1 MAGYRSPLRVGGGT
15 LLNWK
20 SEKDRDMA
28 KVMKSHTLL
37 ADDSGLVW
45 VEAELSQTQVKRV
58 INSYKRA
65 GVSLI
70 PYGSPDQLMAQ
81 LKELEGAF

>member
-1 MAGYRSPLRVGGGT
+1 
-15 LLNWK
+15 
-20 SEKDRDMA
+20 MA
-28 KVMKSHTLL
+28 KVIKTHTLL

-65 GVSLI
+65 GITLTA
-70 PYGSPDQLMAQ
+70 YGSPKQVSKQVEEINAYFANDERSRSFVEAGKFQVI
-81 LKELEGAF
+81 GVGF

>member
-1 MAGYRSPLRVGGGT
+1 
-15 LLNWK
+15 
-20 SEKDRDMA
+20 MA
-28 KVMKSHTLL
+28 KVMKSYTLL

-65 GVSLI
+65 GI
-70 PYGSPDQLMAQ
+70 D
-81 LKELEGAF
+81 

>member
-1 MAGYRSPLRVGGGT
+1 
-15 LLNWK
+15 
-20 SEKDRDMA
+20 MA
-28 KVMKSHTLL
+28 KVIKSYTLL

-65 GVSLI
+65 GIDLTA
-70 PYGSPDQLMAQ
+70 YGSPNQLMAQ
-81 LKELEGAF
+81 LRELEGAF